1 MSVGEI
7 DPPRDLIQRNDLAGG
22 PLLDGEVL
30 DVDVTSPLGRFTGVG
45 KVAAGYVVTVDLGWA
60 GLLDAK
66 LVEDGAE
73 VLDGLG
79 TVDGGHEFR
88 LGRHPFCLVV
98 DG

>member
-1 MSVGEI
+1 M
-7 DPPRDLIQRNDLAGG
+7 IQRYDLTGG
-22 PLLDGEVL
+22 PFLDGEVL
-30 DVDVTSPLGRFTGVG
+30 DIDVTSPLGRFTGVS
-45 KVAAGYVVTVDLGWA
+45 KVAAGYVVAVDLGWA
-60 GLLDAK
+60 DLLDAK

-88 LGRHPFCLVV
+88 LGRARCDSRHPFCLVV